1 MALHLFNSLR
11 GEVTRFAPADDRVT
25 VYVCGITPYATTHLG
40 HLFTYA
46 TADMLIRYLEYCGYR
61 VTYVQN
67 LTDVD
72 DSLLREAQKRQEHW
86 QRLGNRWTVHFIEDM
101 QALNIRPPE
110 HYPRAT
116 DMIPE
121 IIAAVDELLRAG
133 RAYVAGGSVYFHI
146 NAWPAY
152 GQLSALSRQTMSR
165 VAEARGN
172 DPHDRHKHDPLDFPL
187 WQAQQPGEPAWA
199 SPWGPGR
206 PGWHI
211 ECSTMVR
218 RLLGETIDIHGG
230 GADLLFPHHEC
241 EKAQVESVSQQP
253 FVRYWFHTAMVR
265 HDGAKMSKSLGNL
278 VMVRDLL
285 HTCSADGIRLYLAS
299 HHYRQEWEHDDHS
312 LASAERLAQHVR
324 AAAVVPGGSQ
334 AAVGLAT
341 DAMRT
346 AFVAALEDDLHT
358 ERAIQ
363 VLRDLADMI
372 LTAAHKRHD
381 VEQAQHVLRTCG
393 HILGLRLNAATPA
406 AEVLRGWEAHL
417 RRFC

>member
-1 MALHLFNSLR
+1 
-11 GEVTRFAPADDRVT
+11 
-25 VYVCGITPYATTHLG
+25 
-40 HLFTYA
+40 
-46 TADMLIRYLEYCGYR
+46 
-61 VTYVQN
+61 
-67 LTDVD
+67 
-72 DSLLREAQKRQEHW
+72 
-86 QRLGNRWTVHFIEDM
+86 
-101 QALNIRPPE
+101 
-110 HYPRAT
+110 
-116 DMIPE
+116 
-121 IIAAVDELLRAG
+121 
-133 RAYVAGGSVYFHI
+133 
-146 NAWPAY
+146 
-152 GQLSALSRQTMSR
+152 
-165 VAEARGN
+165 
-172 DPHDRHKHDPLDFPL
+172 
-187 WQAQQPGEPAWA
+187 
-199 SPWGPGR
+199 
-206 PGWHI
+206 
-211 ECSTMVR
+211 MVR

-230 GADLLFPHHEC
+230 GTDLLFPHHEC
-241 EKAQVESVSQQP
+241 EKAQVESVSPQP

-265 HDGAKMSKSLGNL
+265 HAGAKMSKSLGNL

-372 LTAAHKRHD
+372 LTAAHQRHD